1 MRNIKYYFLL
11 VFLIYANNVFS
22 KGYVD
27 NYSVA
32 MVTGWAC
39 DVRFPNDIVA
49 VHIWRDDNQFLGG
62 SSANIVREPAVG
74 SACLG
79 SHSAHGFSIPI
90 NLTEDLKDGQEHRV
104 LVYSIGR
111 NGFVEQLNNSPVKI
125 KFPGDGIKE
134 RPYYVGDI
142 VARNLDWPVIEGAGH
157 IGIWDGTSVIEVL
170 NEPQAV
176 QKNNYENFFKRSKVW
191 PISRTKWPDHNV
203 VSCFSSAC
211 TEDFDRPRA
220 NKKSYPALY
229 AMIARANQIYA
240 IGAIY
245 VVTPYV
251 TPAEPTVNI
260 PPSRDWNKYVTW
272 PPKKGRYRCDTFITD
287 IMGATVRS
295 PGSHAHSHIQG
306 QWLPLRIIDANIAT
320 WYQKYI
326 SAAGA
331 NIKAPAALYNKL
343 KQWQ

>member
-22 KGYVD
+22 KGYID

-62 SSANIVREPAVG
+62 SSANIIREPAVG

-142 VARNLDWPVIEGAGH
+142 VARNLD
-157 IGIWDGTSVIEVL
+157 
-170 NEPQAV
+170 
-176 QKNNYENFFKRSKVW
+176 
-191 PISRTKWPDHNV
+191 
-203 VSCFSSAC
+203 
-211 TEDFDRPRA
+211 
-220 NKKSYPALY
+220 
-229 AMIARANQIYA
+229 
-240 IGAIY
+240 
-245 VVTPYV
+245 
-251 TPAEPTVNI
+251 
-260 PPSRDWNKYVTW
+260 
-272 PPKKGRYRCDTFITD
+272 
-287 IMGATVRS
+287 
-295 PGSHAHSHIQG
+295 
-306 QWLPLRIIDANIAT
+306 
-320 WYQKYI
+320 
-326 SAAGA
+326 
-331 NIKAPAALYNKL
+331 
-343 KQWQ
+343 